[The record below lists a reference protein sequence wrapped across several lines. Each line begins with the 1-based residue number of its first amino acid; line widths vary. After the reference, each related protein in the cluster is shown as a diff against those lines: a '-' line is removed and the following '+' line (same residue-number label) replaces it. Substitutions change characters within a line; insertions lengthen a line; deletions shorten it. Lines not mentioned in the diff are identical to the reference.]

1 MTFNTIIYWQSFK
14 SNPWYLCPTRA
25 FHMIICSLCKNKAWS
40 PYSYNGSKHRCKH
53 ISDSVPSN
61 FVKPSVHL
69 IVTIATIAEK
79 FVSDR
84 SDQMDTSLLTIPT
97 IVTIVTI
104 AIAGM
109 GSGSIPAIASAI
121 VTIVTI
127 ATIVAIIWTQASDR
141 ERSEQSSYF
150 PRCIAVQVHFM
161 LILISCQNNMILEVF
176 LTIGTIKWT

>member
-1 MTFNTIIYWQSFK
+1 MSNTCFS
-14 SNPWYLCPTRA
+14 R
-25 FHMIICSLCKNKAWS
+25 MICSLSKYKAWF
-40 PYSYNGSKHRCKH
+40 PYSYNGNKHRCKH

-121 VTIVTI
+121 VTIV
-127 ATIVAIIWTQASDR
+127 AIIWTQASDR
-141 ERSEQSSYF
+141 ERSERSSYF

-161 LILISCQNNMILEVF
+161 LILISCQNNMTLEVF
-176 LTIGTIKWT
+176 